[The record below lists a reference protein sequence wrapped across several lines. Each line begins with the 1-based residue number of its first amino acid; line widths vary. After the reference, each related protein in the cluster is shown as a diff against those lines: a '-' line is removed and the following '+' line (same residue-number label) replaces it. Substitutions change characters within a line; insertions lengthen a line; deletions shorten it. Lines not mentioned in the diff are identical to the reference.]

1 MASEPGRGISLERWL
16 RSTSLDVRSGE
27 FELLYKPEISA
38 SKTYKLHIYTG
49 QFQPPN
55 KTDVQACGVCTIKV
69 AETSM
74 YTVLVGVLPDED
86 GLFVV
91 HDGTI
96 PYAANQERIR
106 DDTPDAVRSSEL
118 VKALTHAAELKQ
130 KILAATKASA
140 ISMGAKTEFVSTLGA
155 YLARVC

>member
-27 FELLYKPEISA
+27 FSLLYKPEISA
-38 SKTYKLHIYTG
+38 SKTYELHIYAG

-55 KTDVQACGVCTIKV
+55 KTDVKACGVCTIKV

-91 HDGTI
+91 HDGAI
-96 PYAANQERIR
+96 PYVANKERIR
-106 DDTPDAVRSSEL
+106 DDTPNVVRSSEL
-118 VKALTHAAELKQ
+118 VKALTLAAELKQ
-130 KILAATKASA
+130 KMLAATKASA
-140 ISMGAKTEFVSTLGA
+140 ISVGAKTAFVSTSGA